1 MPAVT
6 RRRTESHY
14 ERWTI
19 FYNDIPLGTLGKR
32 DGIALDIDHSQVFA
46 DNEAWPSPPPPP
58 GESARQQNPHDFRSG
73 LPFRT
78 PWRSPL
84 ARRPGSA

>member
-19 FYNDIPLGTLGKR
+19 FYNDIPLGTLGQR
-32 DGIALDIDHSQVFA
+32 DGIAPDIDHSQVFA
-46 DNEAWPSPPPPP
+46 DNEARPISSA
-58 GESARQQNPHDFRSG
+58 SARRI
-73 LPFRT
+73 
-78 PWRSPL
+78 SP
-84 ARRPGSA
+84 SAEPA